1 MSWSLKF
8 SSGVEKDLRKIDRPD
23 ARFILDSLESFAR
36 DFGDRYEAELMKSGK
51 VKALSGE
58 WEGFHRLRLRS
69 YRAIYKKYG
78 EALVILVVRVAHR
91 KDAYR

>member
-1 MSWSLKF
+1 MSWLLRF
-8 SSGVEKDLRKIDRPD
+8 SPGVEKVLRKIDRAD
-23 ARFILDSLESFAR
+23 ARFMLDSLDRFAA
-36 DFGDRYEAELMKSGK
+36 DFGERYEAELMKSGK
-51 VKALSGE
+51 IKALSGE

-78 EALVILVVRVAHR
+78 ETLVMLVVRVAHR